1 MNAKKGKILLASV
14 VIGVITTAGPFFSSG
29 GFSADHIA
37 EWLMNALFV
46 IAIVGFLGMKFFG
59 GDDRSGH

>member
-1 MNAKKGKILLASV
+1 MNAKKKKILLMSV
-14 VIGVITTAGPFFSSG
+14 LIGVATTSGPFLSSG
-29 GFSADHIA
+29 FSTEHIA

-59 GDDRSGH
+59 DDDRSKR